1 MLVGRII
8 AVGVCICFGVP
19 LAQADPV
26 QVANVASDFS
36 ATANPNGVWR
46 YGWSLLL
53 GSPLILSTTPR
64 TRGGLDTW
72 PGDRAPD
79 GNPAAYHNGTEGTI
93 VLGGSARFEP
103 GQFGL
108 HPGPDGEYAVV
119 RYIAP
124 AATTVSL
131 ASAFTGQDLSGTT
144 TDVHVLLNGL
154 SLFDGFV
161 EGFGSRSTVAF
172 NRTLSLN
179 NGDAIDFAVGFG
191 RNGSFFNDST
201 AVAAV
206 IRSPTPVPEPATL
219 TLLSVGLGG
228 ALLRRRRR
236 VAAGRVEV

>member
-1 MLVGRII
+1 MGILRRTTTAPRARLFLEAARASSQANSVYI
-8 AVGVCICFGVP
+8 P
-19 LAQADPV
+19 AQT
-26 QVANVASDFS
+26 ASTPSS
-36 ATANPNGVWR
+36 AT
-46 YGWSLLL
+46 SLRRQRPSL
-53 GSPLILSTTPR
+53 SPPHSRDRISLEPR
-64 TRGGLDTW
+64 PTCT
-72 PGDRAPD
+72 
-79 GNPAAYHNGTEGTI
+79 Y
-93 VLGGSARFEP
+93 
-103 GQFGL
+103 
-108 HPGPDGEYAVV
+108 
-119 RYIAP
+119 
-124 AATTVSL
+124 
-131 ASAFTGQDLSGTT
+131 
-144 TDVHVLLNGL
+144 LLNGL

-236 VAAGRVEV
+236 VAAEEPPLYASAPSHANGLRGLQAAMPAAHRCLPARTLWSPTPTNR